1 VYVLWQFIWD
11 KDISLWCRVKREE
24 GGRKVGAGSGW
35 NEEELGSNEKKGPI
49 PGVL

>member
-1 VYVLWQFIWD
+1 MWQFVMD

-35 NEEELGSNEKKGPI
+35 SEEELGNNEKKGRI
-49 PGVL
+49 PGVF